1 MIAPKGIIVC
11 ENADPVTTWFDW
23 ALMDF
28 GRCIDFFL
36 AETLGGQGSWRHR
49 LARAGDLNHHG
60 VALLSGAK
68 FAAK

>member
-23 ALMDF
+23 ALLDF

-36 AETLGGQGSWRHR
+36 AETLGGQGS
-49 LARAGDLNHHG
+49 G
-60 VALLSGAK
+60 VIAWLVPAFSTTMA
-68 FAAK
+68 